1 MKIKS
6 KKSIL
11 FISNGFYPK
20 VRGAEK
26 QMEFIARYFQ
36 SKGHKVEV
44 LTLRYDKNL
53 LKIENYNGLII
64 KRIAYPFIK
73 GLNLFV
79 YLSRFTIYLIINIS
93 KWDIYYIVIP
103 EYFAFIASLLGRLF
117 KRRTILKF
125 TGIGDLGAGYISK
138 LWMSSLLFWGI
149 KKADHFIAVSN
160 DMKEDLQKYGFDA
173 KKIKLI
179 PNAVDTELYVKVSGE
194 EKNDLKQK
202 LNFNSDFTGIFVGQ
216 LIKIKGVDYLIRAWI
231 EFVKQTKANAQLLI
245 LGNGPE
251 KDDLLTLTEKS
262 SSDVNIKFLG
272 QRSDVHTLMQISD
285 LYILPSFT
293 EGLSNTLLEAMS
305 SSLPCLS
312 TDISGN
318 RDLIENNKTGLLV
331 PTGDIKEIKNGI
343 LSIYNNKELSKF
355 LGENA
360 HRKIE
365 TTCSPQVVYNL
376 YMEIL

>member
-1 MKIKS
+1 M
-6 KKSIL
+6 
-11 FISNGFYPK
+11 
-20 VRGAEK
+20 
-26 QMEFIARYFQ
+26 
-36 SKGHKVEV
+36 
-44 LTLRYDKNL
+44 
-53 LKIENYNGLII
+53 
-64 KRIAYPFIK
+64 
-73 GLNLFV
+73 
-79 YLSRFTIYLIINIS
+79 
-93 KWDIYYIVIP
+93 
-103 EYFAFIASLLGRLF
+103 
-117 KRRTILKF
+117 
-125 TGIGDLGAGYISK
+125 
-138 LWMSSLLFWGI
+138 
-149 KKADHFIAVSN
+149 
-160 DMKEDLQKYGFDA
+160 
-173 KKIKLI
+173 
-179 PNAVDTELYVKVSGE
+179 
-194 EKNDLKQK
+194 
-202 LNFNSDFTGIFVGQ
+202 
-216 LIKIKGVDYLIRAWI
+216 IKIKGVDYLIQAWT

-262 SSDVNIKFLG
+262 DSDVNIKFLG
-272 QRSDVHTLMQISD
+272 QRSDVHKLMQISD

-343 LSIYNNKELSKF
+343 LSIYNNKELSKI